1 MWEETWHVYTR
12 FGPGSCPIRH
22 TGSIRNQVLYPAELR
37 ARPRGKSSCCKGF
50 PASTTT
56 PRNPFFTPKK
66 ALVCTGFAVCTVSPS
81 EITSS
86 NWVINR
92 GQVTHA
98 SQFLASRPVFMKK
111 ETPAESR
118 NPFKNCDGAEGGTRT
133 PTGFPTT
140 TKAQAAL

>member
-66 ALVCTGFAVCTVSPS
+66 ALVCKGFAVCTVSPS
-81 EITSS
+81 GITSS

-92 GQVTHA
+92 GQVTPRSHL
-98 SQFLASRPVFMKK
+98 SHSGRFYGKREL
-111 ETPAESR
+111 
-118 NPFKNCDGAEGGTRT
+118 GAK
-133 PTGFPTT
+133 PNS
-140 TKAQAAL
+140 L